1 MELITEDCGT
11 KMRVNVI
18 SDLHIDFADLTLP
31 GGDVLILSGD
41 VFEAKSFK
49 QAMYNPNMVLLEH
62 ERKDQRPDRFYR
74 FMVEE
79 CAAKYRHVLYVMGN
93 HEHYGFQYH
102 KTYAHIKEQL
112 PDNIYILENE
122 VKEIDGVLFLGATLW
137 TDMNK
142 GDDLTLYHMK
152 SMMNDYRQV
161 TMFNEAKSAYHK
173 LQPEKTMTDHHRT
186 VAYFKHMLE
195 ENRATGRRLPVVVVT
210 HHAPSKASTKP
221 RYIDDVIMNGA
232 YSSDLS
238 EFILDNP
245 EIKVWTHGHTH
256 DNFDYM
262 IGTTRIICNPRGY
275 KGYEEQA
282 EHFDPTIGF
291 DI

>member
-1 MELITEDCGT
+1 
-11 KMRVNVI
+11 MRVNVI

-49 QAMYNPNMVLLEH
+49 QAMYNPDMVLLEH

-74 FMVEE
+74 FMIEE
-79 CAAKYRHVLYVMGN
+79 CAAKYRHVVYVMGN

-142 GDDLTLYHMK
+142 GDQLTLYHMK

-173 LQPEKTMTDHHRT
+173 LQPEKTMADHHYT
-186 VAYFKHMLE
+186 VKYFKNILE

-210 HHAPSKASTKP
+210 HHSPSKASTKP

-262 IGTTRIICNPRGY
+262 IGSTRIICNPRGY